1 MVNIEKGKG
10 IWLTRHLR
18 GNLLA
23 GILVIVPAG
32 LAAFVI
38 FWLFVSVDNILQ
50 PIIQAVTGRDIVGL
64 GFALAVIVVFLVGLM
79 ARNIIGKRIVQF
91 GETVMARIPLARQI
105 YQGTKQTMTSLSGLG
120 SKAAFRDVVLI
131 EFPRQ
136 GMKTIGFVTNEMK
149 DKKGKKLLAVYV
161 PTAPIPTSG
170 FFQIVSEDMVIPT
183 DISVD
188 QAIQMVISSGMVSPE
203 TIDLGD

>member
-1 MVNIEKGKG
+1 
-10 IWLTRHLR
+10 
-18 GNLLA
+18 
-23 GILVIVPAG
+23 
-32 LAAFVI
+32 
-38 FWLFVSVDNILQ
+38 
-50 PIIQAVTGRDIVGL
+50 
-64 GFALAVIVVFLVGLM
+64 
-79 ARNIIGKRIVQF
+79 
-91 GETVMARIPLARQI
+91 
-105 YQGTKQTMTSLSGLG
+105 MTSLSGLG
-120 SKAAFRDVVLI
+120 NKAAFRDVVLI

-161 PTAPIPTSG
+161 PTAPMPTSG

-188 QAIQMVISSGMVSPE
+188 QAMQMVISSGMVSPE